1 MKKKIFI
8 TVIVCVLCIAG
19 GAALAINY
27 STLQGLDS
35 ESGNLTNTSTLDP
48 LSTSA
53 AVPTQAAVSNSPGS
67 SLNTTDTPITNS
79 SGSSSDSS
87 ESSSGPSGSSSS
99 GSSNTPTPTVTPTV
113 TPTTTPVP
121 DGIEAIEGTWVGSK
135 TIDYSPIVTASTNYQ
150 AVFYAD
156 NSAEATMTVNISDV
170 DLSSV
175 NLSRINLSRI
185 DLSRITVPGF
195 DLSGIDLSNVN
206 LSEIELQGEERTVSR
221 PFIWSY
227 AGSNYYI
234 GTYNSDYGPISM
246 IFVINGDTLTLTV
259 NPVDMGFTTN
269 PLFDMDV
276 TVELHKTD
284 SSPQM
289 AV

>member
-19 GAALAINY
+19 GAAIAINY

-53 AVPTQAAVSNSPGS
+53 AVPTQAAVSNSTGL
-67 SLNTTDTPITNS
+67 SLNTTETSPISS
-79 SGSSSDSS
+79 SGSSSG
-87 ESSSGPSGSSSS
+87 SSGSSGSSSS
-99 GSSNTPTPTVTPTV
+99 GSANTPTPTVTPTV
-113 TPTTTPVP
+113 PPVP

-135 TIDYSPIVTASTNYQ
+135 TIDYSPIVTVSTNYQ
-150 AVFYAD
+150 AVFNAD

-170 DLSSV
+170 DLSGV
-175 NLSRINLSRI
+175 NLSRVNLSRI
-185 DLSRITVPGF
+185 DLSRINVPGF

-206 LSEIELQGEERTVSR
+206 LSELDLQGEERTVSQ

-234 GTYNSDYGPISM
+234 GTYNSAYGPISL

-269 PLFDMDV
+269 PLLDMDV

-284 SSPQM
+284 SSTQI